1 MGAIGRKPKEDI
13 LENKFNRSSV
23 ESFIMDL

>member
-1 MGAIGRKPKEDI
+1 MGAIGRKLKEDI